1 MTQINE
7 EPEIITDEY
16 IINCF
21 YKNKRYTFEQNKDKY
36 FTNKVKEYLEN
47 RFKYS
52 ESIFETIYCIKHNID
67 RDNKICPI
75 CHKGILKFTGNKSRG
90 AFQRGCCPKCQL
102 KYRNINSKNT
112 CLKRYGVTSA
122 LKLKSVHEKSKQ
134 TCLKKYGVEYSTQ
147 SNIVKEKARKTNLE
161 RYGVEYTFQS
171 PIVKDKIKQTC
182 LERYGVEYANQSEII
197 KDKIKKTNLERYGAE
212 NVYGSDYFKKGY
224 YILKSQ
230 NTKFDLYGD
239 KNMFKTEHFKQ
250 IVKSKQKEI
259 QEKRDNTK
267 RKNHTFNTSK
277 PEDKS
282 YTILLQHFNTEDIIR
297 QHKSNLYPFVCDFYI
312 KSIDTYIECNFHW
325 THCGHKFD
333 CNNKDDVNK
342 LEQMKEKAKTSKFYK
357 NAIKIWTERDIN
369 KFECAKKNN
378 LNYLVFYNIKEFED
392 YFNN

>member
-1 MTQINE
+1 MKVINE
-7 EPEIITDEY
+7 EPEIITDDY

-21 YKNKRYTFEQNKDKY
+21 YKNNICTFKRNKDKY

-75 CHKGILKFTGNKSRG
+75 CHKGILKFTGNKQRG
-90 AFQRGCCPKCQL
+90 LFQRGCCKECQI
-102 KYRNINSKNT
+102 KYRDINIRNT
-112 CLKRYGVTSA
+112 CLKRYGVTST

-134 TCLKKYGVEYSTQ
+134 TCLKKYGVEYALQ
-147 SNIVKEKARKTNLE
+147 SNIVKEKSKQTCLKH
-161 RYGVEYTFQS
+161 YGTEYNFQS
-171 PIVKDKIKQTC
+171 PIIKDKIKQTC
-182 LERYGVEYANQSEII
+182 LEKYGVEYAAQCKEIRE
-197 KDKIKKTNLERYGAE
+197 KQAKTNLEKYGTE
-212 NVYGSDYFKKGY
+212 NVFGSDYFKKGY

-230 NTKFDLYGD
+230 NSN
-239 KNMFKTEHFKQ
+239 KNLFNTNHFKQ
-250 IVKSKQKEI
+250 IVKIKQKEI

-277 PEDKS
+277 PEDNCYNILINKYSVDDIERQYKS
-282 YTILLQHFNTEDIIR
+282 D
-297 QHKSNLYPFVCDFYI
+297 LYPYQCDFYI

-325 THCGHKFD
+325 THCRHKFD

-357 NAIKIWTERDIN
+357 NAIKIWTERDVN

>member
-1 MTQINE
+1 MKVINN
-7 EPEIITDEY
+7 EP
-16 IINCF
+16 
-21 YKNKRYTFEQNKDKY
+21 
-36 FTNKVKEYLEN
+36 
-47 RFKYS
+47 
-52 ESIFETIYCIKHNID
+52 
-67 RDNKICPI
+67 
-75 CHKGILKFTGNKSRG
+75 
-90 AFQRGCCPKCQL
+90 
-102 KYRNINSKNT
+102 
-112 CLKRYGVTSA
+112 
-122 LKLKSVHEKSKQ
+122 
-134 TCLKKYGVEYSTQ
+134 
-147 SNIVKEKARKTNLE
+147 
-161 RYGVEYTFQS
+161 
-171 PIVKDKIKQTC
+171 
-182 LERYGVEYANQSEII
+182 EII
-197 KDKIKKTNLERYGAE
+197 KDKIKKTNLERYGAK

-250 IVKSKQKEI
+250 IIKSKQKEI

-312 KSIDTYIECNFHW
+312 KSIDAYIECNFHW
-325 THCGHKFD
+325 THGEHKFD

-357 NAIKIWTERDIN
+357 NAIKIWTERDVN